1 MKGSPMKYIE
11 LQDIA
16 NIRLGININQS
27 KESDILP
34 KNHHYNILSLKNFA
48 QSVCLKENFISENL
62 VRAVPLNEKFII
74 RKNDILIKLVAPIL
88 AIFIQ
93 NAPPNL
99 IYPHSMAK
107 ISLISADFNP
117 KFLAYYIHYA
127 TALKRQ
133 LLANTLQSTAVS
145 LIKLSDLSKIQI
157 PLITIH
163 EQEKIV
169 RILTLTQR
177 KDEILH
183 SLILQNQNFSKAI
196 LDKFTQNTNSAQR
209 TAQ

>member
-1 MKGSPMKYIE
+1 MNFIS

-16 NIRLGININQS
+16 KINIGFNLNQS
-27 KESDILP
+27 KESNILP

-48 QSVCLKENFISENL
+48 QSICLKENFITESL
-62 VRAVPLNEKFII
+62 VRAVPLNDKFII
-74 RKNDILIKLVAPIL
+74 RKNDILIRLVAPIL

-99 IYPHSMAK
+99 IYPHSTAK
-107 ISLISADFNP
+107 ITLTNPSFNP
-117 KFLAYYIHYA
+117 KFLAFYLNS
-127 TALKRQ
+127 TAIKKQ

-169 RILTLTQR
+169 QILALAQR
-177 KDEILH
+177 KDEILR

-209 TAQ
+209 ITQ